1 MTDGIIIVCFTHF
14 MQDIRESL
22 RQASKQVSAESLDE
36 AIQILEQVAI
46 ESKNQDNV
54 GGIFCAYK
62 HLGDLYYKMVSL
74 LLIVTCRDETKI
86 L

>member
-1 MTDGIIIVCFTHF
+1 MTEGIKIVCFTHF

-22 RQASKQVSAESLDE
+22 RQASKKVSAESLDE